1 MSRAAELALRI
12 AIGGFG
18 NWCFGSCPN
27 ARVAIPGNASATT
40 TAHPTKQQAC
50 RGPSRLPPWL
60 RRRARRAGALNVRNR
75 RAPIQ
80 FSHAFPGAKPTLGKT
95 GISTQVRKTIIDP
108 LLTEGIAEIK
118 AAACRAIGR
127 EISDE
132 EIIKASLIAKEQEG
146 LATRTYT
153 TNCAVHWA
161 PTEEFFHQCD
171 NELS

>member
-1 MSRAAELALRI
+1 M
-12 AIGGFG
+12 
-18 NWCFGSCPN
+18 
-27 ARVAIPGNASATT
+27 
-40 TAHPTKQQAC
+40 
-50 RGPSRLPPWL
+50 PPRL

-75 RAPIQ
+75 RALIQ

-171 NELS
+171 NELSD